1 MQQSRDNKD
10 LEGITTGKLID
21 ILQNSLEFDK
31 KEDFIQ
37 ASFGLSQIRNR
48 LAHELA
54 RSVKLERI
62 EQSATKY
69 RENYKELRG
78 LFDIVHDVFCLFY
91 KDEKKDD
98 KWDFI
103 LEEYI
108 GMLNADEDA
117 KEIEVS

>member
-1 MQQSRDNKD
+1 
-10 LEGITTGKLID
+10 
-21 ILQNSLEFDK
+21 
-31 KEDFIQ
+31 
-37 ASFGLSQIRNR
+37 
-48 LAHELA
+48 
-54 RSVKLERI
+54 
-62 EQSATKY
+62 
-69 RENYKELRG
+69 
-78 LFDIVHDVFCLFY
+78 VFCLFY